1 MSFKEIPDKYTIANI
16 KRLLLRSRPIF
27 LFIVTVLLAIGIWGA
42 NQNTTAYQNIGA
54 SLIASAIV
62 AFATLW
68 IDFIRGGEQLRAD
81 ELARAGL
88 QQVFER
94 RNLEEYEPQVKKS
107 SHIWVTGYT
116 LRAFTESNEP
126 IFRERV
132 RRGDKF
138 SVRMLL
144 VDPESHIAIMM
155 EAAERQSSGSYKASF
170 LTTRQQLA
178 GLDEHIQIRLL
189 KKPLPSMIY
198 MLDSTLYTG
207 PYPNKGSSRHA
218 FTLKIEANSWLF
230 DRQKEE
236 FEGRWGT
243 ATPVELKLP
252 DTQDS
257 SSRPA
262 SG

>member
-1 MSFKEIPDKYTIANI
+1 MSSKNIPDKYTIANI
-16 KRLLLRSRPIF
+16 RRHLLRSRPIF

-42 NQNTTAYQNIGA
+42 NQDPTAYQNIGA

-88 QQVFER
+88 QQVFDR
-94 RNLEEYEPQVKKS
+94 RNLEEYEPLVNKS
-107 SHIWVTGYT
+107 SLIWVTGYT

-126 IFRERV
+126 IFRERAKQ
-132 RRGDKF
+132 GEKF

-144 VDPESHIAIMM
+144 VDPESDIASMM
-155 EAAERQSSGSYKASF
+155 EAAEKQSPGSYKAAL

-178 GLDEHIQIRLL
+178 GLDEHVEIRLL
-189 KKPLPSMIY
+189 KRPLPSMIY

-207 PYPNKGSSRHA
+207 PYPHKGSSRRA

-230 DRQKEE
+230 DRQKDE
-236 FEGRWGT
+236 FEGLWDA
-243 ATPVELKLP
+243 ATPVQL
-252 DTQDS
+252 
-257 SSRPA
+257 
-262 SG
+262 SGF